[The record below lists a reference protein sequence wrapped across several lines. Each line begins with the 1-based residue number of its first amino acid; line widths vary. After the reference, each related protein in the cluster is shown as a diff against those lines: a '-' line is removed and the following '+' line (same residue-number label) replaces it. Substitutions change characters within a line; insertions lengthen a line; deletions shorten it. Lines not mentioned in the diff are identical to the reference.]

1 MQKEEFF
8 VRVFHRVRFCGV
20 KIRHFKK
27 IEAENYPY
35 LCRHET
41 AFKEQSGTIVALYP
55 NPTTGTVH
63 IEAENLTKAQ
73 VFHTMG
79 QQVKTVQNTNE
90 VSLEGLPQG
99 VYLMRVTLEGGKAF
113 SDKVMK
119 E

>member
-1 MQKEEFF
+1 
-8 VRVFHRVRFCGV
+8 
-20 KIRHFKK
+20 
-27 IEAENYPY
+27 
-35 LCRHET
+35 
-41 AFKEQSGTIVALYP
+41 
-55 NPTTGTVH
+55 
-63 IEAENLTKAQ
+63 
-73 VFHTMG
+73 MG